1 MILLEKTDILE
12 IHRRALAEHGGSPGL
27 RDEGALESAIAA
39 VRNRIAYEEAG
50 VIECAAT
57 YAFHLTQ
64 AHAFIDGNK
73 RVGAAAMLVFLAA
86 NDVDLRA
93 TEDELYDLFLSIASS
108 ASTRSDVE
116 HWLRARPPR

>member
-1 MILLEKTDILE
+1 MLAEDPV
-12 IHRRALAEHGGSPGL
+12 RRALHLL
-27 RDEGALESAIAA
+27 RA
-39 VRNRIAYEEAG
+39 VDLPDGPHEEAG

-57 YAFHLTQ
+57 YAFHPTN
-64 AHAFIDGNK
+64 AHAFVDGNK

-86 NDVDLRA
+86 NDVDLPA

-116 HWLRARPPR
+116 DWLRTRRPR